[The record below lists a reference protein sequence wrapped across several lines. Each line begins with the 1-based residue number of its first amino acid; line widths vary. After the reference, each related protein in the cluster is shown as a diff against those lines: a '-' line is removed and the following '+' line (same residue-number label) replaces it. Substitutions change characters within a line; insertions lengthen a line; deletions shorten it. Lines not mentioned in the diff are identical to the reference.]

1 MKSIMLI
8 DDHPMINH
16 GLASCLKETGLYN
29 IYGQARSLGESEKI
43 IENSKSLP
51 SLIILDIMLG
61 EENGLDFLGFLDNF
75 CKEKNVNKPPVLICS
90 VFDDPYRIRTALK
103 LGASGYITKTG
114 SRQELLN
121 AIDTVLSDKIYVSKN
136 HSDVIEASSDIYFQ
150 LTRRELEILNL
161 VKLNKS
167 NQEITKLLKIS
178 IRTVENH
185 LSNIYFKT
193 GITNRL
199 GLIKL

>member
-16 GLASCLKETGLYN
+16 GLASCLEETGLYN
-29 IYGQARSLGESEKI
+29 IYGQAISLDESKDV
-43 IENSKSLP
+43 IENKEELP

-61 EENGLDFLGFLDNF
+61 EENGLDFLGFLDNY

-90 VFDDPYRIRTALK
+90 VFDDPFRIRTALK
-103 LGASGYITKTG
+103 LGASGYITKTS
-114 SRQELLN
+114 SRQELLG
-121 AIDTVLSDKIYVSKN
+121 AIDTLLSGQIYVSES
-136 HSDVIEASSDIYFQ
+136 HSEVMEASSDLYFQ
-150 LTRRELEILNL
+150 LTRREMEILNL

-167 NQEITKLLKIS
+167 NQEIAKLLKIS
-178 IRTVENH
+178 LRTIENH

-193 GITNRL
+193 GIENRL
-199 GLIKL
+199 GLLKL